1 MMRDKLGLFGNDK
14 NDKVLIDDLLNWM
27 EKNKAD
33 YTNTFCYLM
42 NIKTNNTEIYNN
54 KDYIDWSNRWQKR
67 ILVNNNSKDKSLNL
81 MKKSNPVVIPRNHK
95 VEEVLKA
102 ANENNI
108 ELMNKLLSILKKPYE
123 NQNNIEDFQSPSDNK
138 EYQTFC
144 GT

>member
-1 MMRDKLGLFGNDK
+1 MMRDKMGLFGNDK

-95 VEEVLKA
+95 VEEALKA

>member
-67 ILVNNNSKDKSLNL
+67 ILVNNNSKEKSLNL

-95 VEEVLKA
+95 VEEALKA